1 MRRRLARI
9 GMWAAGAVCVA
20 AAALLA
26 RGLWRPGTVGMGG
39 LAVGVRSGQIEG
51 AWSSGRVSR
60 QPIAWGVQTER
71 GSASVLAPTGL
82 WWRPRAEVVDLGMT
96 RPDGSPE
103 LLAVAMC
110 PLWPVAV
117 LGGGVAGMLWWR
129 TRRVVMP
136 GHCAGCGY
144 DLRGLGGGRCPEC
157 GREGLR
163 ARAMRLL
170 GGGRPRTGRLRER
183 GAWAA

>member
-1 MRRRLARI
+1 
-9 GMWAAGAVCVA
+9 MWAAAAVWVA

-26 RGLWRPGTVGMGG
+26 LGLWRPGTLATGG
-39 LAVGVRSGQIEG
+39 LAVGVKGGQVEV

-60 QPIAWGVQTER
+60 QRIAWGVQTER
-71 GSASVLAPTGL
+71 GSASVLAPSGL

-96 RPDGSPE
+96 RGDGSPE

-110 PLWPVAV
+110 PLWPMAV
-117 LGGGVAGMLWWR
+117 LGGGVAGVLWWR
-129 TRRVVMP
+129 TRRVVLP

-157 GREGLR
+157 GAAGLVR
-163 ARAMRLL
+163 RLVRRIA
-170 GGGRPRTGRLRER
+170 GAGRRRPMVLAGC
-183 GAWAA
+183 